1 MQKYKAIIE
10 YNGTNY
16 HGMQKQKDCSFKTI
30 QGVLEQA
37 ISKFANKNIEI
48 DYAGRTDTGVHALG
62 QVIHFTLQEE
72 REEYKVL
79 QGINFY
85 LVNEDIVIKYVKKVN
100 ETFDARFSA
109 KRRIYLY
116 RVLNRTIYSPL
127 LTNRV
132 FFCPYKLNIKK
143 MKKASKLLIGKK
155 MDFSSFCK
163 VESVNYVNTMK
174 TINKIIITSVND
186 EIHFTYEAKSFLHN
200 MIRIMTG
207 ILIEV
212 GRGRIE
218 PYDVIKI
225 LELKKRQNT
234 YMTLPACG
242 LYFKEVI
249 Y

>member
-16 HGMQKQKDCSFKTI
+16 HGMQKQKNDSFKTI
-30 QGVLEQA
+30 QGVLEEA
-37 ISKFANKNIEI
+37 ISKFANQNIEI

-62 QVIHFTLQEE
+62 QVIHFTLREE
-72 REEYKVL
+72 REEYKIL

-85 LVNEDIVIKYVKKVN
+85 LANEDIVVKYVEKVN
-100 ETFDARFSA
+100 TTFDARFSA

-116 RVLNRTIYSPL
+116 RVLNRKTYSPL
-127 LTNRV
+127 LVDRV
-132 FFCPYKLNIKK
+132 FFYPYKLNIKK

-163 VESVNYVNTMK
+163 VESVNIVNTMK
-174 TINKIIITSVND
+174 TINKITIQSVGD
-186 EIHFTYEAKSFLHN
+186 EIHFTYKAKSFLHN